1 MRYFSKERLLSLL
14 LTGALIVGSSPS
26 VLALDGYNEV
36 TTAGGTGDSIVTLT
50 VENTGGSGGG
60 DTPVD
65 PDVPPVDPPVDP
77 TIFSAYVPAELPIK
91 MDLDGNIVVPDN
103 VMIINAVETKGIKVS
118 EINVALESG
127 WSAANWDDDF
137 TAKEENS
144 KELGLKLRLDYLSSD
159 GSFSLNVDDWKI
171 PKNSFIDLNMG
182 AKLPKQTEA
191 GNKGKVATIS
201 FTLDW
206 SGDDVSVGPEIPG
219 GNPNGG
225 SETPVEPGKLTVTYV
240 NTEYATINTDTLK
253 VQVEEGKS
261 IDLPTVVVNNLDYEF
276 SGWQDSN
283 GQIVISPF
291 TPVSNIQLTPILSKR
306 EVSNENWFTT
316 DGVNA
321 VTGLSEEYLNLVD
334 APTDLVIPKVINGCT
349 ITKIGEFAFENIGLT
364 SIVIPDGVTIIGD
377 SAFFDCN
384 NLVNISIPNSVT
396 SIEHCAFDGCSSL
409 TRVVI
414 PNSVDT
420 IGDFAFNRCSSLTT
434 AVISNNITII
444 GNSIFCDCTSLN
456 SIIIPDSVITIMA
469 DAFGGCVNLNDI
481 TIPDSVTVIGSS
493 AFDGVSHIT
502 YNGTATGAPWGAKS
516 MN

>member
-1 MRYFSKERLLSLL
+1 MNCFLKQRLLSLL
-14 LTGALIVGSSPS
+14 MTGSLMLGMSPS
-26 VLALDGYNEV
+26 VLALDGYNGVKDIPGVGNSE
-36 TTAGGTGDSIVTLT
+36 VTLT

-60 DTPVD
+60 DTPID
-65 PDVPPVDPPVDP
+65 PDNPDVPPVDP

-91 MDLDGNIVVPDN
+91 MDLDGNIVVSDTA
-103 VMIINAVETKGIKVS
+103 MIINAVETKGICVTDIGVTM
-118 EINVALESG
+118 ENDWLAAG
-127 WSAANWDDDF
+127 WSEDF
-137 TAKEENS
+137 SSKADNT
-144 KELGLKLRLDYLSSD
+144 KELGLKLRDDTLQTD
-159 GSFSLNVDDWKI
+159 GTFPLTSDDWKI
-171 PKNSFIDLNMG
+171 AKNSYIDLNMG

-316 DGVNA
+316 DGVNT
-321 VTGLSEEYLNLVD
+321 VTGLSDEYLNLVD

-364 SIVIPDGVTIIGD
+364 SIVIPDGVTVIGD

-396 SIEHCAFDGCSSL
+396 SIEYCAFDGCSSL

-434 AVISNNITII
+434 AVISNNITIM